1 MKIPKNQCKCLKC
14 NEPFVP
20 NYRSRERQRFCSQ
33 DDCQKARKRASQ
45 KAWLAKPENQNYFR
59 EADHATR
66 VRQWQKE
73 HPGYWKNS
81 ARRQRRTLQDA
92 CPKQPIVPEGLI
104 PASAARTLQ
113 DLCSLPIPLFIGLI
127 SMWTNSTLQDDIV
140 TTARRVIAK
149 GHDILGMVPG
159 MKLERSFDEK
169 TCSLSGSAPESSS
182 SVQLDRSPAGPGKLF
197 HPV

>member
-1 MKIPKNQCKCLKC
+1 MKSPHHQCKCFHC
-14 NEPFVP
+14 NELFVP
-20 NYRSRERQRFCSQ
+20 NYRSKERQRFCSKA
-33 DDCQKARKRASQ
+33 DCQKARKQASQ

-59 EADHATR
+59 DAQNAAR

-92 CPKQPIVPEGLI
+92 CPQQTLANKELPPSSQ
-104 PASAARTLQ
+104 ARTLQ

-127 SMWTNSTLQDDIV
+127 SMWTGSTLQDDIV
-140 TTARRVIAK
+140 TTARQVVAK

-169 TCSLSGSAPESSS
+169 TCSLSGAAPEGSS
-182 SVQLDRSPAGPGKLF
+182 SVQLDRSPAGPGKLL
-197 HPV
+197 HPL

>member
-1 MKIPKNQCKCLKC
+1 MKIPKNQCKCLNC
-14 NEPFVP
+14 NELFRH
-20 NYRSRERQRFCSQ
+20 NYRSGERQRFCSQ
-33 DDCQKARKRASQ
+33 DACQKVRKRASQ

-59 EADHATR
+59 EADHAMR

-81 ARRQRRTLQDA
+81 ARSRRRTLQDA
-92 CPKQPIVPEGLI
+92 CPKQLI
-104 PASAARTLQ
+104 APQELTPASAARTLQ

-169 TCSLSGSAPESSS
+169 TCSLSGAAPESSS
-182 SVQLDRSPAGPGKLF
+182 PVQFDRSPAGPGTLF
-197 HPV
+197 